1 MNPEISKNKYEKFV
15 QRHQVKEIMDL
26 LTNALSAMYE
36 NDQYHKDKDPL
47 DTLRGHF
54 GAGSGKKKS
63 AGNDEADNNQ
73 SESLQ

>member
-1 MNPEISKNKYEKFV
+1 
-15 QRHQVKEIMDL
+15 MDL

-47 DTLRGHF
+47 DTLRGRF
-54 GAGSGKKKS
+54 GAGGGKKKS
-63 AGNDEADNNQ
+63 ASNEEADNHQ

>member
-1 MNPEISKNKYEKFV
+1 
-15 QRHQVKEIMDL
+15 MDL

-47 DTLRGHF
+47 DTLRGRF
-54 GAGSGKKKS
+54 GAGGGKKKS
-63 AGNDEADNNQ
+63 AGNEEADNNQ